1 MELGTTL
8 GAILLAILGGG
19 LSVTL
24 ASRVF
29 SKADK
34 KRDENASIFSKQID
48 DGDKMRA
55 SLLDRVKDLE
65 LTVRELMT
73 AAVENER
80 LKARIEDLAE
90 EIERLRERHA
100 AQIGERDTEIK
111 NLQDKVS
118 RLTLILEQHDLR
130 FEG

>member
-48 DGDKMRA
+48 DGDKMRS
-55 SLLDRVKDLE
+55 SLLDRVQDLE
-65 LTVRELMT
+65 KTVRELMGN
-73 AAVENER
+73 AVENER
-80 LKARIEDLAE
+80 LKARIDDLDDG
-90 EIERLRERHA
+90 IKQRD
-100 AQIGERDTEIK
+100 AQIKQLEQK
-111 NLQDKVS
+111 MYKMAQ
-118 RLTLILEQHDLR
+118 ILEQHDLR